1 MARTLEV
8 IGERWTALIVRD
20 ALLGITR
27 FDDFHTSLGV
37 PTNTL
42 TKRLASLV
50 AHGILARS
58 NGEYELTRA
67 GRDLDPV
74 IRSLLAWGDQHRAP
88 NGPPRLVHHRPC
100 GTELDPLALFC
111 STCEQ
116 TVSARDIELR
126 SGPGARRSA
135 TRQH

>member
-20 ALLGITR
+20 ALLGISR
-27 FDDFHTSLGV
+27 FDDFHASLGV

-50 AHGILARS
+50 AHGILVRS
-58 NGEYELTRA
+58 NGEYALTAA
-67 GRDLDPV
+67 GRDLEPV
-74 IRSLLAWGDQHRAP
+74 IRSLLAWGDQYRAP

-111 STCEQ
+111 TTCDL
-116 TVSARDIELR
+116 TVPARDIELR
-126 SGPGARRSA
+126 AGPGSRRSA
-135 TRQH
+135 SRR